1 MKLVKSLLLG
11 SAAGLT
17 AVAGAQAADLPV
29 KKAVAVEYVRVCTAY
44 GAGFFYIPGTDTCL
58 RVTGFAQAA
67 YQYTFSR
74 GPRPDLAGYRTM
86 GRIALDART
95 DTAYGT
101 LRTFIRMDMRN
112 GSGSYLH
119 SGTAVRQA
127 TAFTGTGVDT
137 FGRLQTYVELDKAF
151 IQFAGFT
158 AGRAASF
165 FDFYAAANE
174 IIGASFGSNVSS
186 TNLFAYTATF
196 GGGFSATISIE
207 DPTWRRQ
214 PVYTP
219 FGYGTGGTAT
229 SLGLG
234 GIAGQ
239 FNRPE
244 LGFAQVTPVPTAFDV
259 AGNPVAYQLLDIAQ
273 RNRMPDFVGNLRLD
287 QPWGSAQLSV
297 ATHELFVGQYQTGL
311 FSTGLVPV
319 GTPVPGVPGAV
330 STAANTAIT
339 VPAAGIPGTFNK
351 VPDAKYGY
359 AIQGG
364 VKINLPM
371 IAAGDVLYLQ
381 AAYAKGALRYTCVH
395 CWNGSEAVSIPIG
408 GRFNVNSNDAVVGP
422 GGSLHLSDSWSALAS
437 FKHFWSPTWSSALTV
452 SVGEINYP
460 GIARAGGPANLA
472 FFPAF
477 TATQFNALAFNAT
490 LKDAFLWQVAA
501 NLNWT
506 PVRGLDIGVEAVYT
520 KARLTGLTADAS
532 RFGTAGAVLGVP
544 LAVTRDDEHFMSR
557 LRIQREF

>member
-67 YQYTFSR
+67 YQYTASLA
-74 GPRPDLAGYRTM
+74 PRPDVSGFRSM

-119 SGTAVRQA
+119 SGTAVRYA

-137 FGRLQTYVELDKAF
+137 VGRLQTYVELDKAF

-165 FDFYAAANE
+165 FDFYAAAHE
-174 IIGASFGSNVSS
+174 IIGASYGSNVSA

-196 GGGFSATISIE
+196 GGGLSATISVE

-214 PVYTP
+214 PVFNA
-219 FGYGTGGTAT
+219 FGFGGAGTAA
-229 SLGLG
+229 SQGFGGLT
-234 GIAGQ
+234 AQ
-239 FNRPE
+239 FSNPA
-244 LGFAQVTPVPTAFDV
+244 LGFTQTTPVATVFNA
-259 AGNPVAYQLLDIAQ
+259 AGTPVAYQLLDIAQ
-273 RNRMPDFVGNLRLD
+273 RNRVPDFVGNIRLD

-297 ATHELFVGQYQTGL
+297 ATHEIFVGAYQGGL
-311 FSTGLVPV
+311 FNSGLVGPGV
-319 GTPVPGVPGAV
+319 QVPGQAAGIVTG
-330 STAANTAIT
+330 AANTAIAGAVT
-339 VPAAGIPGTFNK
+339 PAAQIPS
-351 VPDAKYGY
+351 AEYGY
-359 AIQGG
+359 AVQGG
-364 VKINLPM
+364 VKLNLPM
-371 IAAGDVLYLQ
+371 LGAGDTLYLQ
-381 AAYAKGALRYTCVH
+381 AAYAKGALRYTNPYG
-395 CWNGSEAVSIPIG
+395 WNGSEANSISG
-408 GRFNVNSNDAVVGP
+408 MGRLNFNTNDAVVLA
-422 GGSLHLSDSWSALAS
+422 GGQLELSESWSATAS
-437 FKHFWSPTWSSALTV
+437 YRHFWIPTV
-452 SVGEINYP
+452 STAIWGSIGGIDYP
-460 GIARAGGPANLA
+460 GAARVGAGPVVA
-472 FFPAF
+472 
-477 TATQFNALAFNAT
+477 AT
-490 LKDAFLWQVAA
+490 LFPGATAAQFAAATNTAVLRDVRFWQVGA
-501 NLNWT
+501 NVNWT
-506 PVRGLDIGVEAVYT
+506 PVRGLDIGLEAVYN
-520 KARLTGLTADAS
+520 KIEINA
-532 RFGTAGAVLGVP
+532 
-544 LAVTRDDEHFMSR
+544 LAPELAKSPATLVGHDDHFMTR